1 MIMDTAFVKGL
12 SRAETR
18 RIVGKFY
25 DLGSPYYLQVWGEHI
40 HDGYFVTGK
49 ETRQEAQINLV
60 DLLASQSDIQRGQC
74 VLDVGC
80 GVGGSSVRLAR
91 VFGAETFGITISR
104 RQAMIAK
111 GRAAQEGASS
121 SFALMDAEQMGFPRG
136 RGIFDVV
143 WAVAV
148 MTHLHD
154 QKAFAKAAIEL
165 LNDGGRFVI
174 FDWMLGE
181 NANEIGDS
189 LVTAVSEGMLLSS
202 LHRMSEYTGWLEHLG
217 LQTTYSEN
225 MTQRTIK
232 TWELAMS
239 TLTDPDVWKIA
250 IKTSAEERRELLRF
264 LKAIVPMKRSMEQ
277 GKLISGAI
285 VARKP

>member
-1 MIMDTAFVKGL
+1 MVMDTAFVKGL
-12 SRAETR
+12 SRTETR

-60 DLLASQSDIQRGQC
+60 DLLASQSNIQMGQC

-80 GVGGSSVRLAR
+80 GVGGSSVRLAK
-91 VFGAETFGITISR
+91 VFGAETLGITISP

-111 GRAAQEGASS
+111 ARAAEEGAFS
-121 SFALMDAEQMGFPRG
+121 SFALMDAEQMGLTRS

-154 QKAFAKAAIEL
+154 QNAFVEAAIEL
-165 LNDGGRFVI
+165 LNDGGRFVM
-174 FDWMLGE
+174 FDWMLAE
-181 NANEIGDS
+181 NTNGIGDS

-202 LHRMSEYTGWLEHLG
+202 LHRMSEYTRWLDRLG
-217 LQTTYSEN
+217 LQTTFSED

-232 TWELAMS
+232 TWDLAIS

-264 LKAIVPMKRSMEQ
+264 LKVIVPMKRAMEQ

-285 VARKP
+285 VARQP